1 MEVGREALRRETI
14 EGGLS
19 GLSEEQRSI
28 LFGDRQ
34 YRPADG

>member
-1 MEVGREALRRETI
+1 MEVGRDHLRKETI

-19 GLSEEQRSI
+19 GLSDEQRSI

-34 YRPADG
+34 YAPR